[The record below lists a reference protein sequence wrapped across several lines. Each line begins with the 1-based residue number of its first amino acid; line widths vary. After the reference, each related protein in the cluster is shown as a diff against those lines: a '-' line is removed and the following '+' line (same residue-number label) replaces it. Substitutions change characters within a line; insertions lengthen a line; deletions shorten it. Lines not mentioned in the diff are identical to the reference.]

1 MKSLRI
7 GKIVPPMA
15 GQTNTDYITQTGVL
29 MSIKMTTIK
38 KMKSKQFKGENIITE
53 KENQI
58 Q

>member
-1 MKSLRI
+1 
-7 GKIVPPMA
+7 MA

-38 KMKSKQFKGENIITE
+38 KMKSKQFKGENIIIE